1 MVYIVLGQGFE
12 EMEAIT
18 PCDLLRRAGIPTA
31 FAGIGGKDVAGSHG
45 IVIHADVAV
54 EEMDMEGLDMEGL
67 DMIVLPGGR
76 QGVETILGSTVTLEA
91 VSSAWKS
98 GKFVAAICAAP
109 TVLASL
115 GITDGRKV
123 TCYPE
128 EIWTSKMDK
137 AFLQPGAAA
146 VRDGNLIT
154 GTSAGCSVP
163 FGLALISALQG
174 EEAARKVEKGI
185 VLR

>member
-31 FAGIGGKDVAGSHG
+31 FAGIGGKEIAGSHG
-45 IVIHADVAV
+45 IVVSADTTV
-54 EEMDMEGLDMEGL
+54 EEMNLEDL

-76 QGVETILGSTVTLEA
+76 QGVETILGSAVTLNA
-91 VSSAWKS
+91 VSSAWKA

-128 EIWTSKMDK
+128 EIWTSRMGK
-137 AFLQPGAAA
+137 AFLQPDAAA
-146 VRDGNLIT
+146 VRDGKLIT

-163 FGLALISALQG
+163 FGLALVSALKG
-174 EEAARKVEKGI
+174 EEAAGKVEKGI

>member
-31 FAGIGGKDVAGSHG
+31 FAGIGGKEIAGSHG
-45 IVIHADVAV
+45 IVIHVDVTV
-54 EEMDMEGLDMEGL
+54 EEMDMEGL

-91 VSSAWKS
+91 VSSAWKA

-123 TCYPE
+123 TCYPD
-128 EIWTSKMDK
+128 EIWTSKMGK
-137 AFLQPGAAA
+137 ALLQPDAAA

-163 FGLALISALQG
+163 FGLALVSALKG
-174 EEAARKVEKGI
+174 EEAAQKVEKGI